1 MIMHE
6 MSCLVSSKKDAHSVA
21 KFEKALYS
29 LVANP
34 KDAEAKKELDWQFEI
49 SGFSLVSARTKQ

>member
-21 KFEKALYS
+21 KFEKALYF

-34 KDAEAKKELDWQFEI
+34 KDAEAKNIVAPNIET
-49 SGFSLVSARTKQ
+49 VS